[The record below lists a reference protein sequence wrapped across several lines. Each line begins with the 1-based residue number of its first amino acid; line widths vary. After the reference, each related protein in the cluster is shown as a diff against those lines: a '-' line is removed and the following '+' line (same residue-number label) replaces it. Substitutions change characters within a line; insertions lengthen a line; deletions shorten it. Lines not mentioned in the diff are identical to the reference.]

1 MQKPLSDAQLRE
13 RLKPCASTYL
23 ERQNELNTRERQVE
37 KTLDMMIEVMTPIV
51 DYLTSLKVPATVR
64 RDKTGIVVDLGAAPN
79 MSGQLAIKVAPDFRL
94 VVSKRS
100 VTGAG
105 DIGTHDQSPREPA
118 DFGAPHWRGELAES
132 LTWIL
137 GGSNVDRPY
146 AQGAHGD
153 DDEDDD

>member
-13 RLKPCASTYL
+13 RLKPCASNYV
-23 ERQNELNTRERQVE
+23 ERQNELNARERQVE

-51 DYLTSLKVPATVR
+51 DFLTSLNVPATVR
-64 RDKTGIVVDLGAAPN
+64 RDTTGIVVDLGAAPN
-79 MSGQLAIKVAPDFRL
+79 TSGQLAIKVTPDFRL
-94 VVSKRS
+94 IVSKRS

-137 GGSNVDRPY
+137 GGSSLGR
-146 AQGAHGD
+146 AHDDAHD
-153 DDEDDD
+153 DDEND